1 MHREP
6 LVDKESSGHCSCYN
20 YDENPQWC
28 EDHPSEL
35 IISDIKFFKL
45 KGYAS
50 GQFPIFALGR
60 TGVFI

>member
-1 MHREP
+1 MR
-6 LVDKESSGHCSCYN
+6 SSTGKRAAHKRLSVVGSCYN

-35 IISDIKFFKL
+35 VISDIKFFNL

-50 GQFPIFALGR
+50 GQFPI
-60 TGVFI
+60 